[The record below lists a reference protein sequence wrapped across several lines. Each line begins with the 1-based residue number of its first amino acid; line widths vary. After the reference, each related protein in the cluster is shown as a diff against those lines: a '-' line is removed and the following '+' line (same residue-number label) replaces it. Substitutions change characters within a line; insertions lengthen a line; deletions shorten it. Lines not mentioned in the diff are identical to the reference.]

1 VDLPQ
6 QTEPVYQTFRNFGE
20 FIVNFTSKDRY
31 TICRRENQFK
41 TLSEEQ
47 AIQMV
52 SEAMGE
58 DFDSASPSLSFNGFC
73 TLMSS
78 PQNDGFDI
86 ARQSQ
91 YQDMSFPLSYYFMAS
106 SHNTYLEEDQLQGPS
121 SVNRYINDVIKC
133 CRCVELDC
141 WDGDGGEPIIY
152 HGFTL
157 TSKILFKG
165 DLLSS

>member
-1 VDLPQ
+1 
-6 QTEPVYQTFRNFGE
+6 
-20 FIVNFTSKDRY
+20 
-31 TICRRENQFK
+31 
-41 TLSEEQ
+41 
-47 AIQMV
+47 
-52 SEAMGE
+52 MGE
-58 DFDSASPSLSFNGFC
+58 DFDRASPALSFTGFC
-73 TLMSS
+73 IIMTSA
-78 PQNDGFDI
+78 QNDGFDI

-91 YQDMSFPLSYYFMAS
+91 YQDMNLSLSSYFMAS

-121 SVNRYINDVIKC
+121 SVNRYIDDVIKC

-165 DLLSS
+165 PTSHHCSHFLQMLSLQLPSIPSVSPLILWFYLWKITAPYHNKSKWLSIFAISSALLC